1 MTRIANCR
9 CGAVSLEFDGDPIM
23 TVACYCHS
31 CQQAGK
37 EFAELADASAVLDAD
52 DGTHFVMCRKDRV
65 QCAQGGERLR
75 EHRLKPDSET
85 RRAVAQCCNSPMFLE
100 FEKGHWLSLYKD
112 RFDSDDQPPLEMR
125 TMTMDRRAGVTFDD
139 DIPSPKKHSARFMWK
154 LMTAWMAMGFRT
166 PKIDYVGGTL
176 YGDRIGE
183 N

>member
-1 MTRIANCR
+1 MFWEPRDDMTRIANCR

-31 CQQAGK
+31 CQQARK

-52 DGTHFVMCRKDRV
+52 DGTHFVMCR
-65 QCAQGGERLR
+65 
-75 EHRLKPDSET
+75 
-85 RRAVAQCCNSPMFLE
+85 
-100 FEKGHWLSLYKD
+100 KD

-166 PKIDYVGGTL
+166 PKVDYVGGTH

-183 N
+183 D